1 MLSLVCPLRS
11 GSVVQSSE
19 PTGWASTNMKS
30 QSGSVARVTQKDS
43 CEPPA
48 GTLIVRDSRL

>member
-1 MLSLVCPLRS
+1 
-11 GSVVQSSE
+11 
-19 PTGWASTNMKS
+19 MKC
-30 QSGSVARVTQKDS
+30 QAGSVARVIQNDS